1 MTSGPGANVNTTI
14 SYIKIGF
21 SLLTMTVFAVAPAVN
36 VALFALAVVA
46 VAVGALHDASRTLC
60 VVVTVVAVSGLGILE
75 QVAEDEEDSA
85 DEERKG
91 FHVPSV

>member
-46 VAVGALHDASRTLC
+46 VAGRTLHN
-60 VVVTVVAVSGLGILE
+60 TGGTATLSTTTTT
-75 QVAEDEEDSA
+75 
-85 DEERKG
+85 
-91 FHVPSV
+91 